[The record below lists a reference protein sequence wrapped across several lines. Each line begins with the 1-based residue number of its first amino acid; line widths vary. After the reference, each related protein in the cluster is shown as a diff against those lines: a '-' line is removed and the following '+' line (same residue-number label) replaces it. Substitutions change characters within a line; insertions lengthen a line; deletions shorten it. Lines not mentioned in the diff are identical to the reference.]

1 MDFEISLDSRIE
13 DWLEK
18 KLGIISTSAN
28 TRTYTPP
35 SVGLQLGIEE
45 EAGNGAGADPL
56 PYI

>member
-35 SVGLQLGIEE
+35 SVGL
-45 EAGNGAGADPL
+45 
-56 PYI
+56 